1 MIISI
6 AADTSDDSDS
16 FHNPN
21 YHVTFTGLWSPT
33 TNHNN
38 NSSAAV
44 VEWIWL
50 HVVLLVLCNGADT
63 DSYPPLTVTA
73 VATYHNNSNC

>member
-21 YHVTFTGLWSPT
+21 YHFTITGLWSPT

-38 NSSAAV
+38 NSSDCTAAV
-44 VEWIWL
+44 VE
-50 HVVLLVLCNGADT
+50 
-63 DSYPPLTVTA
+63 
-73 VATYHNNSNC
+73 